1 MSDAALPPPLPQRD
15 WAQRNRYWF
24 LPLLILTAAGLL
36 LGFVLGIGSLVIG
49 QLKSSP
55 AYVEGVKRARADPE
69 VIAALGQPI
78 EEGWLV
84 MGSFEQSGQDISVKI
99 KVPLSGPRGAAKL
112 WVIGETQGQAWAYT
126 YMRVHLEGGARKID
140 LLNKPAE

>member
-1 MSDAALPPPLPQRD
+1 MTAAALPPPLPQRD

-24 LPLLILTAAGLL
+24 LPLLILASVGLL

-55 AYVEGVKRARADPE
+55 AYIEGLKRARADPE
-69 VIAALGQPI
+69 VISALGQPI

-84 MGSFEQSGQDISVKI
+84 MGSFRQSNEEVDVTINA
-99 KVPLSGPRGAAKL
+99 PLSGPRGAARL
-112 WVIGETQGQAWAYT
+112 WVTGTTRGEGWAYT
-126 YMRVHLEGGARKID
+126 QMNVQLEGSQRKID
-140 LLNKPAE
+140 LLDAPAD

>member
-1 MSDAALPPPLPQRD
+1 MTDAALPPPLPQRD

-24 LPLLILTAAGLL
+24 LPLLILAAVGLL

-55 AYVEGVKRARADPE
+55 AYVEGMKRARANPE
-69 VIAALGQPI
+69 TIAALGQPI

-84 MGSFEQSGQDISVKI
+84 MGRFEQSNEEVDVTINA
-99 KVPLSGPRGAAKL
+99 PLSGPKDTARL
-112 WVIGETQGQAWAYT
+112 WVSGTTRGEGWTYTQ
-126 YMRVHLEGGARKID
+126 MSVHLESSGRKID
-140 LLNKPAE
+140 LLDAPAD